1 MINLIQTISAWAIP
15 VIVVL
20 IPCYGFIKGV
30 KVYDTFVEGAKDGFK
45 TVVNI
50 IPYLVAMM
58 VTINIL
64 RASGTLELLI
74 YGVEPILKYF
84 NIPKEIFPL
93 VILRP
98 LSGSGSMAFVNS
110 IFQTHGPDSLLGKMA
125 STIIGSS
132 ETTFYVV
139 AVYFGAVG
147 IKDSRYAIPI
157 GLIADVA
164 GFLAG
169 VFICNLVFKSY

>member
-1 MINLIQTISAWAIP
+1 MMNTIQMISVWAIP
-15 VIVVL
+15 AILVI
-20 IPCYGFIKGV
+20 IPCYGFLRGV
-30 KVYDTFVEGAKDGFK
+30 NVYDTFVEGAKDGFH
-45 TVVNI
+45 TVVKI

-64 RASGTLELLI
+64 RASGTLDLI
-74 YGVEPILKYF
+74 AQGVAPVLDF
-84 NIPKEIFPL
+84 FHIPKDVFPL

-98 LSGSGSMAFVNS
+98 LSGSGSMAYVNS
-110 IFQTHGPDSLLGKMA
+110 IFQGFGPDSLLGKMA
-125 STIIGSS
+125 STIMGSS

-164 GFLAG
+164 GFLAA
-169 VFICNLVFKSY
+169 VYICNLLF

>member
-1 MINLIQTISAWAIP
+1 MMQIIQTISVWAIP
-15 VIVVL
+15 VIL
-20 IPCYGFIKGV
+20 FIIPVYGFIKGV
-30 KVYDTFVEGAKDGFK
+30 DVYDTFVEGAKDGFW
-45 TVVNI
+45 TVVKI

-64 RASGTLELLI
+64 RASGTLDLI
-74 YGVEPILKYF
+74 AKGVEPILNF
-84 NIPKEIFPL
+84 FQIPKDIFPL

-98 LSGSGSMAFVNS
+98 LSGSGSLAFVNS
-110 IFQTHGPDSLLGKMA
+110 IFQEAGPDSLLGKMA
-125 STIIGSS
+125 STIMGSS

-157 GLIADVA
+157 GLIADIA
-164 GFLAG
+164 GFLGA
-169 VFICNLVFKSY
+169 VYICNLLF

>member
-1 MINLIQTISAWAIP
+1 MISVIQTIADWAIP
-15 VIVVL
+15 LILLL
-20 IPCYGFIKGV
+20 IPCYGFLKGV
-30 KVYDTFVEGAKDGFK
+30 KVYDTFIEGAKDGFQ
-45 TVVNI
+45 TVIKI

-64 RASGTLELLI
+64 RSSGSLELLAK
-74 YGVEPILKYF
+74 GVKPVLDFF
-84 NIPKEIFPL
+84 NIPKDIFPL

-110 IFQTHGPDSLLGKMA
+110 IFKIHGPDSLLGKMA
-125 STIIGSS
+125 STIMGSS

-147 IKDSRYAIPI
+147 IKNSRYAIPI
-157 GLIADVA
+157 GLIADIA

-169 VFICNLVFKSY
+169 VFICNLIF